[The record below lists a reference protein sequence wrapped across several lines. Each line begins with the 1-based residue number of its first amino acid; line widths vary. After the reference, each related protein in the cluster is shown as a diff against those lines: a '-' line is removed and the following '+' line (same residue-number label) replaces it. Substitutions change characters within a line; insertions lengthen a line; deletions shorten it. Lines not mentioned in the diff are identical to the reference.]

1 MKRPLL
7 LSLILLGAAACQQ
20 APVRSVVYY
29 NFSQLDESAD
39 DEHYQQFAD
48 VNGGVVDFGCFVV
61 ERRQTNCYDSTGT
74 GQPNLHLGVV
84 QCECPCTA
92 TEPDPCDS
100 SRDPVR
106 SGEVRGLVN
115 QVQGPLLLG
124 GVEMPITIDLTGATD
139 MFISVEKNVDP
150 SSSPSTEVLLKTK
163 LLEDGMVLRGTLKST
178 TTDPVQGSVTIVPV
192 KDEVSL

>member
-1 MKRPLL
+1 MKNRLL
-7 LSLILLGAAACQQ
+7 LSLVLLGTAACQQ

-29 NFSQLDESAD
+29 NFAQLDESLD
-39 DEHYQQFAD
+39 DEHFQQFAD

-61 ERRQTNCYDSTGT
+61 QRRQTNCFDSTGT
-74 GQPNLHLGVV
+74 GQPNLHLAVV
-84 QCECPCTA
+84 ECECPCAA

-100 SRDPVR
+100 TREMVR
-106 SGEVRGLVN
+106 TGEVRGLVN

-124 GVEMPITIDLTGATD
+124 GVEIPTTVDLQGATD

-150 SSSPSTEVLLKTK
+150 SPSPSIDVLLKTQ
-163 LLEDGMVLRGTLKST
+163 LFQDGTVLRGTLKST

>member
-7 LSLILLGAAACQQ
+7 LSLILLGAGACQQ

-29 NFSQLDESAD
+29 NFAQLDESAD

-61 ERRQTNCYDSTGT
+61 QRRQTNCFDSTGT

-84 QCECPCTA
+84 ECVCPCTEV
-92 TEPDPCDS
+92 EPDPCDS
-100 SRDPVR
+100 SREMVR

-124 GVEMPITIDLTGATD
+124 GVEIPISVDLGGATD
-139 MFISVEKNVDP
+139 MLISVEKNVDP
-150 SSSPSTEVLLKTK
+150 SPSPSTKVLLKAK
-163 LLEDGMVLRGTLKST
+163 LFKDGTVLRGTLKST
-178 TTDPVQGSVTIVPV
+178 TTDPVQGAVTIVPV

>member
-1 MKRPLL
+1 MKNPLL
-7 LSLILLGAAACQQ
+7 LSLLVLGAAACQQ

-29 NFSQLDESAD
+29 NFVQLDENAP

-61 ERRQTNCYDSTGT
+61 QRRQTNCFDSTGT

-84 QCECPCTA
+84 ECVCPCDQI
-92 TEPDPCDS
+92 EDDPCDA
-100 SRDPVR
+100 SRPKVR
-106 SGEVRGLVN
+106 TGVVRGLVN

-124 GVEMPITIDLTGATD
+124 GVEIPISVDLEGASD

-150 SSSPSTEVLLKTK
+150 SPSPSTDVLLKTPLQK
-163 LLEDGMVLRGTLKST
+163 DGTVLRGNLKST

>member
-7 LSLILLGAAACQQ
+7 LSFLLLGAAACQQ

-29 NFSQLDESAD
+29 NFAQLDESAA

-61 ERRQTNCYDSTGT
+61 QRRQTNCFDSTGT

-92 TEPDPCDS
+92 TEPDPCDP
-100 SRDPVR
+100 SRPPVR
-106 SGEVRGLVN
+106 TGEVRGLVN

-124 GVEMPITIDLTGATD
+124 GVEIPIDVDLTGATD
-139 MFISVEKNVDP
+139 MFISVEKSDDP
-150 SSSPSTEVLLKTK
+150 SPSPSTRVLLKTQ
-163 LLEDGMVLRGTLKST
+163 LFEDGTVLRGNLKST